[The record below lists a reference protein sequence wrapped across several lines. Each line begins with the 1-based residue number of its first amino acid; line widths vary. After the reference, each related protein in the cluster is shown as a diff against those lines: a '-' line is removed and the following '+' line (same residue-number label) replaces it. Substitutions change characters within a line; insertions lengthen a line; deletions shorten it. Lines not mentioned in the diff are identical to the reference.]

1 MAYKAVSRIKTG
13 DDKSDVEY
21 IERGETVKKGD
32 FSDEEWDDLVAAK
45 AVMEDK
51 DYALA
56 FPEVTG
62 ARNQAS
68 GTPSNLEQVEGTSLQ
83 VNPPPEGPA
92 EEEPT
97 TLNPAD
103 PPKVDDANGDLVGT
117 GSAKGFDTK
126 GATNKTKAENVKGV
140 EGPPGD
146 AGPK

>member
-21 IERGETVKKGD
+21 IERGEAVKKGD

-51 DYALA
+51 DYDLA
-56 FPEVTG
+56 FPAVAG

-68 GTPSNLEQVEGTSLQ
+68 GTPSNLETVEGTSLQ
-83 VNPPPEGPA
+83 VNLPPEGPV

-97 TLNPAD
+97 ALNPAD
-103 PPKVDDANGDLVGT
+103 PPKVDDAKSDLVGT

-126 GATNKTKAENVKGV
+126 GATSKTKPEDVKGP
-140 EGPPGD
+140 EGPAGD